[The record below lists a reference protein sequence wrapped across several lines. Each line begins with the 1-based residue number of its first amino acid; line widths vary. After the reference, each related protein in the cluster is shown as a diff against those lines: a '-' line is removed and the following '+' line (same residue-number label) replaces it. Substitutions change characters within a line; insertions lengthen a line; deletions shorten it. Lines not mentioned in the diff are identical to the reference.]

1 MAAPQRRYRVPTPLG
16 PVARPLEKQRPG
28 RAPGEVA
35 RRSAAERRAAA
46 RRRRFAVLV
55 VVPVLLM
62 LGSVYIHTI
71 SDALGG
77 RVAYL
82 EQRLAR
88 AEAEGEKLDVRVAEL
103 SGPGRIQ
110 SLAAD
115 ELQMR
120 VPGGA
125 DMKVYVRHGE
135 DGKPNGEEAKGGQ
148 PR

>member
-1 MAAPQRRYRVPTPLG
+1 MAAPQRRYRAPTPLG
-16 PVARPLEKQRPG
+16 PVARPVERPR

-35 RRSAAERRAAA
+35 RRRAARRAAA

-62 LGSVYIHTI
+62 LGSIYIHTI

-77 RVAYL
+77 RVADL
-82 EQRLAR
+82 EQRVGR
-88 AEAEGEKLDVRVAEL
+88 AEAEGEKLEVRVAEL
-103 SGPGRIQ
+103 SGPGRIR
-110 SLAAD
+110 SLASE

-120 VPGGA
+120 EPGGA
-125 DMKVYVRHGE
+125 DMNVYATHGE
-135 DGKPNGEEAKGGQ
+135 DGRPNGEEEKGRE